1 MTGIRMAAEMAEQP
15 AVLRRLVARRDQLR
29 AELDALRATAF
40 AGVSLIARGSS
51 ANVAVHARY
60 VLEMATGRP
69 VGLAAPSLQTLYRTP
84 VDYRDRLVIAVS
96 QSGATPEIVETLGR
110 LAEAGA
116 RTVAVTNEQDSDL
129 ARAADLVVALDA
141 GPEVAVPAT
150 KTVTAQF
157 VALALI
163 ARALAR
169 PANRAPFSDDELRHL
184 PDAVETVLADDDRVP
199 GFARVLADA
208 DSVVT
213 VARGLLYPAA
223 LETALKVRESAG
235 IIAEGWSAADLRHG
249 PIAALRSDRTAVI
262 GFFVRGPAGADT
274 EALLTE
280 LGDRGLRALRV
291 GEAAD
296 VDLQL
301 PPVGEALAVVP
312 AVVRGQ
318 QLAHATALRRG
329 IDPDAPFGLSK
340 VTAT

>member
-1 MTGIRMAAEMAEQP
+1 
-15 AVLRRLVARRDQLR
+15 
-29 AELDALRATAF
+29 
-40 AGVSLIARGSS
+40 
-51 ANVAVHARY
+51 
-60 VLEMATGRP
+60 
-69 VGLAAPSLQTLYRTP
+69 
-84 VDYRDRLVIAVS
+84 
-96 QSGATPEIVETLGR
+96 
-110 LAEAGA
+110 
-116 RTVAVTNEQDSDL
+116 
-129 ARAADLVVALDA
+129 
-141 GPEVAVPAT
+141 
-150 KTVTAQF
+150 
-157 VALALI
+157 
-163 ARALAR
+163 
-169 PANRAPFSDDELRHL
+169 
-184 PDAVETVLADDDRVP
+184 
-199 GFARVLADA
+199 
-208 DSVVT
+208 
-213 VARGLLYPAA
+213 
-223 LETALKVRESAG
+223 KVRESAG